1 MYQDDNGRNVP
12 TYGHENEH
20 AGNGHAGNGPGPVRL
35 GDYLVQQ
42 GVLTVDELAGVL
54 DQQRVR
60 HGALLGQMLV
70 HQGILTEESLAGA
83 LAEIAAVPFRPLLLP
98 MVQDAALQA
107 MPRDIPPRLGVVPVA
122 VVGDT
127 LEVATAD
134 PFNILAIDEVER
146 RTGLRV
152 QQTCTTETDIRSAVD
167 HFYGGAGVLET
178 LVTETIARHDAEAQ
192 RAMGSSLLVTD
203 ETSTADEPIV
213 RLVDEVI
220 EHAVRRRATDIHID
234 PEEDSLRI
242 RYRVDGLLQP
252 GPMLPKKLHHSI
264 ISRLKVIAC
273 LDIAEQRL
281 PQEGHITYRTGAR
294 EVDLRVS
301 CFPTV
306 FGEKLAVRVLERQM
320 LFGGLAELGIEAG
333 TLAKLEDSMARTKGI
348 VLLTG
353 PTGSG
358 KTTTLYTML
367 SNLDTMAN
375 NIVTLEDPVEYRL
388 PQIRQSQ
395 INNRAG
401 FTFATGIRSMLR
413 QDPDV
418 ILIGEVRDPETA
430 GLAMRAALT
439 GILVLSTLH
448 TNEAAGTFPR
458 LIDMGLEPYLI
469 GSTVISAVA
478 ERLVRKV
485 CHHCGEPAE
494 PDDGLLDRLGLLD
507 QQLDGNW
514 LRGRGCRHCQE
525 TGYLGRT
532 GIFEILMVS
541 DAIREAI
548 REQSDTRA
556 VRRIAA
562 QEGMQTLMQHG
573 LERVRRGETTL
584 EELARVARE

>member
-1 MYQDDNGRNVP
+1 
-12 TYGHENEH
+12 
-20 AGNGHAGNGPGPVRL
+20 
-35 GDYLVQQ
+35 
-42 GVLTVDELAGVL
+42 
-54 DQQRVR
+54 
-60 HGALLGQMLV
+60 
-70 HQGILTEESLAGA
+70 
-83 LAEIAAVPFRPLLLP
+83 
-98 MVQDAALQA
+98 
-107 MPRDIPPRLGVVPVA
+107 
-122 VVGDT
+122 
-127 LEVATAD
+127 
-134 PFNILAIDEVER
+134 
-146 RTGLRV
+146 LRV
-152 QQTCTTETDIRSAVD
+152 QQTCTTETDIRNAID
-167 HFYGGAGVLET
+167 HFYGGAGVLEN
-178 LVTETIARHDAEAQ
+178 LVSETVDRHDAEAR
-192 RAMGSSLLVTD
+192 RAHGGNFFIAE
-203 ETSTADEPIV
+203 ETITANEPIV

-220 EHAVRRRATDIHID
+220 EQAVRRRATDVHID
-234 PEEDSLRI
+234 PEEDAVRV
-242 RYRVDGLLQP
+242 RYRVDGLLQA
-252 GPMLPKKLHHSI
+252 GPMLPKKLHHSM
-264 ISRLKVIAC
+264 ISRLKVIAS

-281 PQEGHITYRTGAR
+281 PQEGHITYRTGNR

-306 FGEKLAVRVLERQM
+306 FGEKMAVRVLERHM
-320 LFGGLAELGIEAG
+320 LFGGLPELGIAG
-333 TLAKLEDSMARTKGI
+333 ATLSKLHDSMTRTKGI

-401 FTFATGIRSMLR
+401 FTFAAGIRSMLR

-418 ILIGEVRDPETA
+418 ILLGEIRDPETA

-469 GSTVISAVA
+469 GSTMISAVA

-485 CHHCGEPAE
+485 CTHCAE
-494 PDDGLLDRLGLLD
+494 PVESDAGMLERLGLKD
-507 QQLDGNW
+507 QPIDGTW
-514 LRGRGCRHCQE
+514 LRGRGCRHCGE
-525 TGYLGRT
+525 TGYSGRT
-532 GIFEILMVS
+532 GIFEILMVT
-541 DAIREAI
+541 DAIREVM
-548 REQSDTRA
+548 REQADTRA
-556 VRRIAA
+556 IRKVAV

-584 EELARVARE
+584 EELGRVARE

>member
-1 MYQDDNGRNVP
+1 M
-12 TYGHENEH
+12 
-20 AGNGHAGNGPGPVRL
+20 
-35 GDYLVQQ
+35 
-42 GVLTVDELAGVL
+42 
-54 DQQRVR
+54 
-60 HGALLGQMLV
+60 
-70 HQGILTEESLAGA
+70 
-83 LAEIAAVPFRPLLLP
+83 
-98 MVQDAALQA
+98 
-107 MPRDIPPRLGVVPVA
+107 
-122 VVGDT
+122 
-127 LEVATAD
+127 
-134 PFNILAIDEVER
+134 
-146 RTGLRV
+146 
-152 QQTCTTETDIRSAVD
+152 CTTETDIRNAVD
-167 HFYGGAGVLET
+167 HFYGGAGVLEN
-178 LVTETIARHDAEAQ
+178 LVTETVDRHDAEAQ
-192 RAMGSSLLVTD
+192 RARSGGGLIVAEETVTAN
-203 ETSTADEPIV
+203 ESIV

-220 EHAVRRRATDIHID
+220 EQAVRRRATDVHID
-234 PEEDSLRI
+234 PEEESVRV

-264 ISRLKVIAC
+264 ISRLKVIAS

-281 PQEGHITYRTGAR
+281 PQEGHITYRTGNR

-306 FGEKLAVRVLERQM
+306 FGEKMAVRVLERQM
-320 LFGGLAELGIEAG
+320 LFGGLGDLGLEG
-333 TLAKLEDSMARTKGI
+333 QTLAYLQDSMARTKGI

-401 FTFATGIRSMLR
+401 FTFSAGIRSMLR

-418 ILIGEVRDPETA
+418 ILLGEIRDPETA

-485 CHHCGEPAE
+485 CQHCAE
-494 PDDGLLDRLGLLD
+494 PVQADASMLESLGVSD
-507 QQLDGNW
+507 ESLDGTW
-514 LRGRGCRHCQE
+514 LRGAGCRQCGD
-525 TGYLGRT
+525 TGYKGRT

-541 DAIREAI
+541 DAVRAAMKESA
-548 REQSDTRA
+548 DTRA
-556 VRRIAA
+556 IRRVAVH
-562 QEGMQTLMQHG
+562 EGMRTLMQHG

>member
-1 MYQDDNGRNVP
+1 MVQGDNEGKVP
-12 TYGHENEH
+12 TYGHQNGH
-20 AGNGHAGNGPGPVRL
+20 TGNGLGPVRL
-35 GDYLVQQ
+35 GDYLVEHD
-42 GVLTVDELAGVL
+42 VLTAEQLAGVL
-54 DQQRVR
+54 EQQRA
-60 HGALLGQMLV
+60 GGTALLGQMLV
-70 HQGILTEESLAGA
+70 QQGALTEEALASA
-83 LAEIAAVPFRPLLLP
+83 LAEIAGVPFRPLRLP
-98 MVQDAALQA
+98 MVQESALQA
-107 MPRDIPPRLGVVPVA
+107 MPRDLPPRHGVVPLA

-127 LEVATAD
+127 MEVATAD
-134 PFNILAIDEVER
+134 PFDILAIDEVER

-152 QQTCTTETDIRSAVD
+152 QQICTTETDIRNAIE
-167 HFYGGAGVLET
+167 HFYGGAGVLEN
-178 LVTETIARHDAEAQ
+178 LVTETIERQDAETQQA
-192 RAMGSSLLVTD
+192 RSSSFLIAD
-203 ETSTADEPIV
+203 ETITADEPIV
-213 RLVDEVI
+213 RLVDEII
-220 EHAVRRRATDIHID
+220 EQAVRRRATDIHID

-242 RYRVDGLLQP
+242 RYRIDGLLRP
-252 GPMLPKKLHHSI
+252 GPMLPSKLHHSI
-264 ISRLKVIAC
+264 ISRLKVIAA

-281 PQEGHITYRTGAR
+281 PQEGHITYRTGNR

-306 FGEKLAVRVLERQM
+306 FGEKMAIRVLERHM
-320 LFGGLAELGIEAG
+320 LFGGLAELGIEAE
-333 TLAKLEDSMARTKGI
+333 TLAKLEDSMLRTKGI

-401 FTFATGIRSMLR
+401 FTFAAGIRSMLR

-418 ILIGEVRDPETA
+418 ILLGEIRDPETA

-469 GSTVISAVA
+469 GSTMISAVA

-485 CHHCGEPAE
+485 CHHCGEPAD
-494 PDDGLLDRLGLLD
+494 PDAHLLERLGLED

-532 GIFEILMVS
+532 GIFEILMMS
-541 DAIREAI
+541 DAIREAMKD
-548 REQSDTRA
+548 QADTRA
-556 VRRIAA
+556 IRRVAV

>member
-1 MYQDDNGRNVP
+1 MYQGDNEGSVP
-12 TYGHENEH
+12 TYGHES
-20 AGNGHAGNGPGPVRL
+20 GHAGNGLGPVRL

-42 GVLTVDELAGVL
+42 GVLSADQLAGVL
-54 DQQRVR
+54 DQQRAR
-60 HGALLGQMLV
+60 GGALLGQMLV
-70 HQGILTEESLAGA
+70 HQGVLTEVSLATA
-83 LAEIAAVPFRPLLLP
+83 LAEIAGVPFKPLRLP

-107 MPRDIPPRLGVVPVA
+107 MPSDIPPRHGVVPVA

-134 PFNILAIDEVER
+134 PLNILAIDEIER

-152 QQTCTTETDIRSAVD
+152 QQTCSTETDIRNAVE
-167 HFYGGAGVLET
+167 HFYGGAGVLEN
-178 LVTETIARHDAEAQ
+178 LVAETIGRHDAETQ
-192 RAMGSSLLVTD
+192 RAKSSSFLVVD

-213 RLVDEVI
+213 RLVDEII
-220 EHAVRRRATDIHID
+220 EQAVRRRATDIHID

-252 GPMLPKKLHHSI
+252 GPVLPKKLHHSI
-264 ISRLKVIAC
+264 ISRLKVIAA

-281 PQEGHITYRTGAR
+281 PQEGHITYRTGNR

-306 FGEKLAVRVLERQM
+306 FGEKMAVRVLERQM
-320 LFGGLAELGIEAG
+320 LFGGLTELGIEAE

-401 FTFATGIRSMLR
+401 FTFATGIRSML
-413 QDPDV
+413 
-418 ILIGEVRDPETA
+418 
-430 GLAMRAALT
+430 
-439 GILVLSTLH
+439 LVLSTLH

-485 CHHCGEPAE
+485 CPHCGEPAE
-494 PDDGLLDRLGLLD
+494 PDAVMLEQLGLSD
-507 QQLDGNW
+507 EQLDGSW
-514 LRGRGCRHCQE
+514 LRGSGCHQCQD

-541 DAIREAI
+541 DPIREAMK
-548 REQSDTRA
+548 EQADTRA
-556 VRRIAA
+556 IRRVAV